1 MRRPALLFVL
11 PLLLAALLPTEALAK
26 RSGGG
31 SSAGHAGSAHS
42 SGGHESSHV
51 NEGGAQLSGSFRVGS
66 RHRDGSESAAEVG
79 GGAITAVSPEAQA
92 IRRQETQAAEEKAY
106 AEAEAARKLEL
117 SLQELQRK
125 AEAEKAAL
133 AEAAARQ
140 RQEAEQ
146 REQAR
151 LQAAEERRQRQLAW
165 EARCVVRPVMSDR
178 DIATCREVWTRSAP
192 GN

>member
-1 MRRPALLFVL
+1 MSRPALLLVL
-11 PLLLAALLPTEALAK
+11 PLLLAVLLPTEAVAK
-26 RSGGG
+26 RSGGS
-31 SSAGHAGSAHS
+31 SSAGHSGSPHS
-42 SGGHESSHV
+42 SGGHESTHV
-51 NEGGAQLSGSFRVGS
+51 NEGGTHLSGPLRSGS
-66 RHRDGSESAAEVG
+66 RHRDGAESASDADGSVS
-79 GGAITAVSPEAQA
+79 TVVSPEAQA
-92 IRRQETQAAEEKAY
+92 SRRQETQAAEEKAY
-106 AEAEAARKLEL
+106 AEAEAARKLES
-117 SLQELQRK
+117 SLLELQRK

-133 AEAAARQ
+133 AEAEARK

>member
-1 MRRPALLFVL
+1 MSRPALLLVL
-11 PLLLAALLPTEALAK
+11 PLLLAVLLPTEAVAK
-26 RSGGG
+26 RSGGS
-31 SSAGHAGSAHS
+31 SSAGHSGSPHS
-42 SGGHESSHV
+42 SGGHESTHV
-51 NEGGAQLSGSFRVGS
+51 NEGGTHLSGSLRSGS
-66 RHRDGSESAAEVG
+66 RHRAESASDADGSVS
-79 GGAITAVSPEAQA
+79 TAVSPEAQA
-92 IRRQETQAAEEKAY
+92 SRRQETQAAAEKAY
-106 AEAEAARKLEL
+106 AEAEAARKLES
-117 SLQELQRK
+117 SLLELQRK

-133 AEAAARQ
+133 AEAEARK